1 MEQHSFKIIFFDIN
15 KTIIDEKKVIKDG
28 DELKKEIK
36 ERFKFLD
43 SIINNFIDT
52 HLLIDVENEEKFSL
66 KQTYFIYQ
74 IEKGVT
80 KSYYFYLVRKLD
92 IKIFNNIINAVFII
106 IDLEKD
112 NSIELLKSL
121 FEINKN
127 NEKLKIYMIGTYKE
141 KEEIKLNRENIIEL
155 FIDQP
160 YEYKYMQININN
172 ENNSYIDKKIGKFI
186 EEAMYDV
193 YLGEN
198 GEDNIKIIK
207 KSNNMGEHED
217 YSNSGCSLF

>member
-112 NSIELLKSL
+112 NSIELLGRILSK
-121 FEINKN
+121 
-127 NEKLKIYMIGTYKE
+127 T
-141 KEEIKLNRENIIEL
+141 
-155 FIDQP
+155 
-160 YEYKYMQININN
+160 
-172 ENNSYIDKKIGKFI
+172 
-186 EEAMYDV
+186 
-193 YLGEN
+193 
-198 GEDNIKIIK
+198 EDNTLITSFNDRIDALDYFSDDEKASYKAYTTISLTIKELI
-207 KSNNMGEHED
+207 
-217 YSNSGCSLF
+217 